1 MNNFRTLT
9 VVNSLFFAA
18 IGISS
23 PLMTLY
29 LESLGA
35 NYSQISLILTS
46 YVAVLIAGNFF
57 WGRFADRLGR
67 RKPLLLAGLLAV
79 ALAFFL
85 LSRAPSTGFAW
96 GARLIEAVGMAAFTT
111 VGLAYMGDILE
122 GSAQKGRRMGL
133 YRGIGSL
140 AFSIGAVTGGRI
152 ADAYSLSVTF
162 AVCSVVY
169 LTAALAA
176 LALSEQRVERAAPA
190 SAGEGGTAT
199 VLPIKA
205 KRDLP
210 VFFLAGVLLWTAA
223 HSASTSM
230 WPNYMAT
237 LGYTNTAIGTLWG
250 LAAFIEM
257 PAMYLAGVLSDVM
270 GRALLLAAGGFAIA
284 IVQLGYLLVA
294 SYLPALLGVQVIRGF
309 GFGAYTSTAMTFT
322 AEQGEKRSRGS
333 NSGLF
338 YMTASVGQLLGM
350 FLGGQLVQFLG
361 FSALYTVCFLFAVS
375 SGFCFLALRRNTARD
390 AILAGSAN

>member
-122 GSAQKGRRMGL
+122 GSGQKGRRMGL

-169 LTAALAA
+169 LTATLAA
-176 LALSEQRVERAAPA
+176 LALSEQRVERTAPA
-190 SAGEGGTAT
+190 
-199 VLPIKA
+199 
-205 KRDLP
+205 
-210 VFFLAGVLLWTAA
+210 
-223 HSASTSM
+223 
-230 WPNYMAT
+230 
-237 LGYTNTAIGTLWG
+237 
-250 LAAFIEM
+250 
-257 PAMYLAGVLSDVM
+257 
-270 GRALLLAAGGFAIA
+270 
-284 IVQLGYLLVA
+284 
-294 SYLPALLGVQVIRGF
+294 
-309 GFGAYTSTAMTFT
+309 
-322 AEQGEKRSRGS
+322 
-333 NSGLF
+333 
-338 YMTASVGQLLGM
+338 
-350 FLGGQLVQFLG
+350 
-361 FSALYTVCFLFAVS
+361 
-375 SGFCFLALRRNTARD
+375 
-390 AILAGSAN
+390 